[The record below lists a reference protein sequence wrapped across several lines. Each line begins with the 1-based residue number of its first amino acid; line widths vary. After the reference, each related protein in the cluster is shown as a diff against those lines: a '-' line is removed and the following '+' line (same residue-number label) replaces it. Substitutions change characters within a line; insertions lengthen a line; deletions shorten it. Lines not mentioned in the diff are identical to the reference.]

1 MAVSNT
7 AIGRRIPRKMDS
19 YVVETILAAKKLPK
33 WRKVAQ
39 RISGSRRKY
48 SEMNLNEINSK
59 SSEGDTI
66 VITGKVLSGGE
77 LTKKVRVCAMSFS
90 ESALAKMKHSKS
102 EAVKII
108 DEIKKNPKAEG
119 VKIL

>member
-7 AIGRRIPRKMDS
+7 SIGRRIPRKMDS
-19 YVVETILAAKKLPK
+19 YVVETILAAKKQPK

-48 SEMNLNEINSK
+48 LEINLHEINSK
-59 SSEGDTI
+59 SSEGDT
-66 VITGKVLSGGE
+66 VVVTGKILSGGE
-77 LTKKVRVCAMSFS
+77 LTKKIRLCAMSFS
-90 ESALAKMKHSKS
+90 ESALAKMKISKS

-119 VKIL
+119 VKII

>member
-19 YVVETILAAKKLPK
+19 YVVETVLTAKKLPK

-48 SEMNLNEINSK
+48 SEINLHEINSK

-66 VITGKVLSGGE
+66 VVTGKVLSGGE
-77 LTKKVRVCAMSFS
+77 LTKKIRLCAMSFS
-90 ESALAKMKHSKS
+90 ESALAKMKTSKS

-108 DEIKKNPKAEG
+108 DEIKRNPKAEG